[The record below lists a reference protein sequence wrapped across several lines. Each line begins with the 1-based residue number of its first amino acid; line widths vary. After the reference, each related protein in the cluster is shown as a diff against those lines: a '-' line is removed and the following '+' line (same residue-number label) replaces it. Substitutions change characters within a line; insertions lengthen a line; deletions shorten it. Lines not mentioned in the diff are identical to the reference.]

1 MNKKFPSAAA
11 IHDISGVGKCSI
23 TVALPILSACGVETA
38 VLPTAVLSTHTGGF
52 ENYVYLDLTDKM
64 KAITDHWKSV
74 GCHFDAI
81 YTGFLG
87 SAEQIELV
95 EHFFNIFKEKD
106 TKIIVDPVMGDH
118 GKLYPTYTNEMADG
132 IAKLAAKSDLLVP
145 NLTEACRIL
154 DIKYM
159 EPPYTQDYI
168 ENILHS
174 LADLG
179 PPQVVLT
186 GVTFDNQKLG
196 AACFDKETNSI
207 DFHLLDK
214 IPGYYHGTGDTFAS
228 VLTGAVLRGFTLTDA
243 CRLAT
248 EFTWKTIVT
257 TAKHQKDLRF
267 GPKFEVHIPWLC
279 DKISASL

>member
-1 MNKKFPSAAA
+1 MNNQFPSVAA

-23 TVALPILSACGVETA
+23 TVALPLLSACGMETS

-64 KAITDHWKSV
+64 TAIADHWKSV
-74 GCHFDAI
+74 GCTFDAI

-87 SAEQIELV
+87 SAEQIDIV
-95 EHFFNIFKEKD
+95 KHFFNIFKTEN

-132 IAKLAAKSDLLVP
+132 IAELAAQSNLLVP

-154 DIKYM
+154 GIKYQ
-159 EPPYTQDYI
+159 EPPYTQDYV
-168 ENILHS
+168 EDILHK

-179 PPQVVLT
+179 PSQVVLT
-186 GVTFDNQKLG
+186 GVAFDEKSLG
-196 AACFDKETNSI
+196 SACFDKATNTI

-243 CRLAT
+243 CKLAT

-257 TAKHQKDLRF
+257 TSKHQKDLRF
-267 GPKFEVHIPWLC
+267 GPKFEAHIPWLC
-279 DKISASL
+279 GQINK